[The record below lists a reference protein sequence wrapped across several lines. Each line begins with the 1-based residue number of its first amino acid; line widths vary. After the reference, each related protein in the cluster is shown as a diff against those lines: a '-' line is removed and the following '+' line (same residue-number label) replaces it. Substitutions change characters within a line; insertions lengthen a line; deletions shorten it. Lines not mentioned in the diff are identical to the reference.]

1 MPRRRFLLLM
11 ALVLAGT
18 VASVIA
24 LTASLRSIS
33 QALPLESM
41 HRQRDFAALL
51 LDITRLDRALS
62 VARLAPGPEA
72 LDEARFAFELVL
84 LRVRDNT
91 ALYPRGDEE
100 VEAFHGRIAAALERL
115 EPLLADG
122 PPPSRALLARHAQAW
137 EELRGQ
143 ARGLTDQVF
152 QDAVERAI
160 AQRDHLLTLRRH
172 LFAGIALVALAALAL
187 LTSLVRQQRAYAQ
200 LQSVGQEMRA
210 MAFNDP
216 LTGLANRR
224 LLIDRLQQALAASGR
239 SGQWGAVLFLD
250 LDHFKTLNDTQGH
263 DVGDQLLQQVARRLV
278 TTARASDTVARL
290 GGDEFVV
297 MLETL
302 GASDA
307 EAARHAEALAERV
320 REQIARPYAI
330 ARLTHGYHISP
341 SIGVALFQGTAEP
354 VDVLL
359 KQADMA
365 LYQAKDAG
373 RNAIRFF
380 NPAMQAAVEQ
390 RIQTETALRQAI
402 AAKEL
407 QLHYQPQVDAQG
419 RIVAAEALLRWQP
432 PEGPLVLPAE
442 FIDVA
447 EDSGLIA
454 PIGRWVLETACAQ
467 LRAWAGQAHARHLQ
481 LSVNVSARQFRQ
493 PGFETEV
500 RQMLEHAG
508 APAGQ
513 LTIELTESVVLG
525 DVADAK
531 RKMQALRADGVDFSL
546 DDFGTGYASLTYLKQ
561 LPFTQIKI
569 DRSFV
574 TDIGRDESDE
584 AICATIIDLGH
595 SLGLDVVAEGV
606 ETPMQRDFLRARRC
620 DLMQGHLSGAAM
632 PLEAFERL
640 LRVIPAG
647 TGQSCG

>member
-1 MPRRRFLLLM
+1 MPRRRFLLLV

-18 VASVIA
+18 VASLIA

-33 QALPLESM
+33 QALPLESL

-51 LDITRLDRALS
+51 LDIHRLDRALS
-62 VARLAPGPEA
+62 VAHLAPGPES
-72 LDEARFAFELVL
+72 LDGVRFAFDLVL

-91 ALYPRGDEE
+91 TLYPRDDAE
-100 VEAFHGRIAAALERL
+100 VKAFHRRIEDALHRL

-122 PPPSRALLARHAQAW
+122 APPPGRALLARHGAQW
-137 EELRGQ
+137 EQLRDE
-143 ARGLTDQVF
+143 ARSMTDQVF

-160 AQRDHLLTLRRH
+160 AQRDHLLALRLH

-187 LTSLVRQQRAYAQ
+187 LASLVRQQRAYAQ

-224 LLIDRLQQALAASGR
+224 LLTDRLQQALAASGR
-239 SGQWGAVLFLD
+239 NGQWGAVLFLD

-278 TTARASDTVARL
+278 GAARAGDTVARL

-307 EAARHAEALAERV
+307 EAALHAEVLAERV

-330 ARLTHGYHISP
+330 PRLAHLADGYHISP
-341 SIGVALFQGTAEP
+341 SIGVALFQGGAEP

-402 AAKEL
+402 AAREL

-419 RIVAAEALLRWQP
+419 RVVGAEALLRWQP
-432 PEGPLVLPAE
+432 PQGPLVLPAG

-467 LRAWAGQAHARHLQ
+467 LRAWGAQAHTRHLQ

-493 PGFETEV
+493 PDFEPQV

-508 APAGQ
+508 VPAGQ
-513 LTIELTESVVLG
+513 LKIELTESVVLG
-525 DVADAK
+525 DVADTK
-531 RKMQALRADGVDFSL
+531 HKMQALRAHGVDFSL

-584 AICATIIDLGH
+584 AICATIISLGR
-595 SLGLDVVAEGV
+595 SLGLEVVAEGV
-606 ETPMQRDFLRARRC
+606 ETPVQRDFLCTRHRC
-620 DLMQGHLSGAAM
+620 GLMQGYLFGAAM
-632 PLEAFERL
+632 PPEAFDRML
-640 LRVIPAG
+640 LA
-647 TGQSCG
+647 QAA

>member
-1 MPRRRFLLLM
+1 MPRRRFLLLV
-11 ALVLAGT
+11 ALVLAGA
-18 VASVIA
+18 VASLIA

-33 QALPLESM
+33 QALPLESL

-51 LDITRLDRALS
+51 LDIHRLDRALS
-62 VARLAPGPEA
+62 VAHLAPSPES
-72 LDEARFAFELVL
+72 LDGVRFAFDLVL

-91 ALYPRGDEE
+91 TLYPHDEAE
-100 VEAFHGRIAAALERL
+100 VGAFHRRIEAELHRL

-122 PPPSRALLARHAQAW
+122 APPPGRALLAQHGAQW
-137 EELRGQ
+137 EQLRDE
-143 ARGLTDQVF
+143 ARAMTDQVF

-160 AQRDHLLTLRRH
+160 TQRDHLLALRLH
-172 LFAGIALVALAALAL
+172 LFAGITLVAVGALAL
-187 LTSLVRQQRAYAQ
+187 LASLVRQQRAYAQ

-224 LLIDRLQQALAASGR
+224 LLTDRLQQALAASGR
-239 SGQWGAVLFLD
+239 NGQWGAVLFLD

-278 TTARASDTVARL
+278 EAARAGDTVARL

-302 GASDA
+302 GASDS
-307 EAARHAEALAERV
+307 EAALHAEALAERV

-330 ARLTHGYHISP
+330 PRLAHGYHISP
-341 SIGVALFQGTAEP
+341 SIGVALFQGDAEP
-354 VDVLL
+354 VDALL

-365 LYQAKDAG
+365 LYQAKDVG

-402 AAKEL
+402 AAHEL

-419 RIVAAEALLRWQP
+419 RVVGAEALLRWQP
-432 PEGPLVLPAE
+432 QQGPLVLPAG

-467 LRAWAGQAHARHLQ
+467 LRAWGTQAHTRHLQ

-493 PGFETEV
+493 PDFEPQV

-508 APAGQ
+508 VPAGQ
-513 LTIELTESVVLG
+513 LKIELTESVVLG
-525 DVADAK
+525 DVADTK
-531 RKMQALRADGVDFSL
+531 HKMQALRAHGVDFSL

-584 AICATIIDLGH
+584 AICATIISLGR
-595 SLGLDVVAEGV
+595 SLGLEVVAEGV
-606 ETPMQRDFLRARRC
+606 ETPVQRDFLCTRHRC
-620 DLMQGHLSGAAM
+620 SLMQGYLFGAAM
-632 PLEAFERL
+632 PPEAFDQML
-640 LRVIPAG
+640 QA
-647 TGQSCG
+647 QAA

>member
-1 MPRRRFLLLM
+1 MPRNRFLLLVL
-11 ALVLAGT
+11 LVLVGT
-18 VASVIA
+18 VASLIA
-24 LTASLRSIS
+24 LTASLRGIS

-51 LDITRLDRALS
+51 LDIHRLDRTLS
-62 VARLAPGPEA
+62 IARHTPAPEV
-72 LDEARFAFELVL
+72 LDEARFAFDLVL

-91 ALYPRGDEE
+91 TLYPHNDAE
-100 VEAFHGRIAAALERL
+100 VDAFHLRIQSELKSL
-115 EPLLADG
+115 EPLLAEG
-122 PPPSRALLARHAQAW
+122 SPPERAALAQHARTW
-137 EELRGQ
+137 DELRDQ
-143 ARGLTDQVF
+143 ARVVTDKVF
-152 QDAVERAI
+152 QDGVERAI
-160 AQRDHLLTLRRH
+160 DQRDHLVELRLH

-187 LTSLVRQQRAYAQ
+187 MASLVRQQRAYAK
-200 LQSVGQEMRA
+200 LQAVGQEMRT

-263 DVGDQLLQQVARRLV
+263 GVGDHLLQQVARRLAAA
-278 TTARASDTVARL
+278 ARAGDTVARL

-297 MLETL
+297 MLERL
-302 GASDA
+302 GTSDA
-307 EAARHAEALAERV
+307 EAALRAEDLAERI
-320 REQIARPYAI
+320 REQVAQPYAI
-330 ARLTHGYHISP
+330 ARLAHEYHISP
-341 SIGVALFQGTAEP
+341 SIGVALFQGSAEP

-380 NPAMQAAVEQ
+380 NPAMQAAVEK

-402 AAKEL
+402 AAHEL
-407 QLHYQPQVDAQG
+407 QLHYQPQVNAQG
-419 RIVAAEALLRWQP
+419 HVVGAEALLRWQP
-432 PEGPLVLPAE
+432 PQGPLVLPAG

-467 LRAWAGQAHARHLQ
+467 LRAWSGQPHTRHLQ

-493 PGFETEV
+493 PDFEPQV
-500 RQMLEHAG
+500 RQMLAQAG
-508 APAGQ
+508 VPPGQ
-513 LTIELTESVVLG
+513 LKIELTESVVLD
-525 DVADAK
+525 DVTDTK
-531 RKMQALRADGVDFSL
+531 QKMLALRAHGVEFAL

-561 LPFTQIKI
+561 LPFKQIKI

-574 TDIGRDESDE
+574 TDIGRDEGDE
-584 AICATIIDLGH
+584 AICATIISLGR
-595 SLGLDVVAEGV
+595 SLGLEVVAEGV
-606 ETPMQRDFLRARRC
+606 ETPVQRDFLCARHGC
-620 DLMQGHLSGAAM
+620 ELMQGHLFGAAM
-632 PLEAFERL
+632 PLQAFEEHL
-640 LRVIPAG
+640 LHSPAR
-647 TGQSCG
+647 

>member
-1 MPRRRFLLLM
+1 MPRRRFLLLV
-11 ALVLAGT
+11 AVVLAGT
-18 VASVIA
+18 VASLIA

-33 QALPLESM
+33 QALPLESL

-51 LDITRLDRALS
+51 LDIHRLDRALS
-62 VARLAPGPEA
+62 VAHLAPGPES
-72 LDEARFAFELVL
+72 LDGVRFAFDLVL

-91 ALYPRGDEE
+91 TLYPRDDEE
-100 VEAFHGRIAAALERL
+100 VKAFHRRIEDALHRL

-122 PPPSRALLARHAQAW
+122 APPPGPALLARHGAQW
-137 EELRGQ
+137 EQLRDE
-143 ARGLTDQVF
+143 ARAMTDQVF

-160 AQRDHLLTLRRH
+160 TQRDHLLALRLH

-187 LTSLVRQQRAYAQ
+187 LASLVRQQRAYAQ

-224 LLIDRLQQALAASGR
+224 LLTDRLQQALAASGR
-239 SGQWGAVLFLD
+239 NGQWGAVLFLD

-278 TTARASDTVARL
+278 GAARAGDTVARL

-307 EAARHAEALAERV
+307 EAALHAEVLAERV

-330 ARLTHGYHISP
+330 PRLAHGYHISP
-341 SIGVALFQGTAEP
+341 SIGVALFQGGAEP

-402 AAKEL
+402 AAREL

-419 RIVAAEALLRWQP
+419 RVVGAEALLRWQP
-432 PEGPLVLPAE
+432 PQGPLVLPAG

-467 LRAWAGQAHARHLQ
+467 LRAWGAQAHTRHLQ

-493 PGFETEV
+493 PDFEPQV

-508 APAGQ
+508 VPAGQ
-513 LTIELTESVVLG
+513 LKIELTESVVLG
-525 DVADAK
+525 DVADTK
-531 RKMQALRADGVDFSL
+531 HKMQALRAHGVDFSL

-584 AICATIIDLGH
+584 AICATIISLGR
-595 SLGLDVVAEGV
+595 SLGLEVVAEGV
-606 ETPMQRDFLRARRC
+606 ETPVQRDFLCTRHRC
-620 DLMQGHLSGAAM
+620 GLMQGYLFGAAM
-632 PLEAFERL
+632 PPEAFDQL
-640 LRVIPAG
+640 LLA
-647 TGQSCG
+647 QAA